1 MGLEEF
7 IPPDAEIGSR
17 HTVTG
22 VIYAVDAFSVSIVLY
37 TDPDKKLNIP
47 KCMFACPDDDIE
59 SACEVRIHYWKEKD
73 GKTKAIAEIVKEEK
87 NIAQQLKR
95 VIDLLKKVN

>member
-7 IPPDAEIGSR
+7 IPPDAEIGARQSF
-17 HTVTG
+17 TG
-22 VIYAVDAFSVSIVLY
+22 VIYSVDAFSVSVVLY

-47 KCMFACPDDDIE
+47 KCMFACPDEDIE

-73 GKTKAIAEIVKEEK
+73 GKTKGIAEIVKEEK
-87 NIAQQLKR
+87 DKEQQIKR
-95 VIDLLKKVN
+95 VIDLLKKAN